1 MLWDQRC
8 WHCASTRRK
17 TGLRVFGIFGF
28 YPIVRYQESPGF
40 KMKTSVARAWMEA
53 DNPVDETFF
62 GGQWSRESIIEGIE
76 TIRGEDSTE

>member
-1 MLWDQRC
+1 MALGC
-8 WHCASTRRK
+8 WHCASSRRK

-28 YPIVRYQESPGF
+28 YPIVLYQEIPGF

-62 GGQWSRESIIEGIE
+62 GGQWSRDSILKGIDS
-76 TIRGEDSTE
+76 IRGVDSTK